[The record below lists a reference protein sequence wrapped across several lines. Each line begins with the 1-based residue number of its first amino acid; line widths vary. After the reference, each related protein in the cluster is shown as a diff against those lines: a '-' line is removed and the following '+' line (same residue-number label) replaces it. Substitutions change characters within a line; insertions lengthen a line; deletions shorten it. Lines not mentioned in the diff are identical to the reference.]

1 MSELYAIDEHN
12 LRRLYHL
19 GFMECKDGRYNMP
32 ASGLARIDYEE
43 LGSGACEFELNTD
56 MTAIRCDKC
65 GYELPKGTDLK
76 ATRFCGG
83 CGRRAR

>member
-1 MSELYAIDEHN
+1 MIEFDVDMGYLLEAGELDCVILNDE
-12 LRRLYHL
+12 
-19 GFMECKDGRYNMP
+19 
-32 ASGLARIDYEE
+32 SGEYEPMKFTPE
-43 LGSGACEFELNTD
+43 LGSGTCELELNTD

-65 GYELPKGTDLK
+65 GYELPKGTNLK